1 MAQSSPF
8 ESLHTQLGACF
19 GEFDQWRL
27 PQHYGDSAVEKQA
40 LQAGCAAFDLSS
52 FGRIQVRGPDAD
64 KAVGSVIGANT
75 LPDIG
80 LWSMATYNDNQTA
93 DNYPIRIAATEK
105 GFLLLTRPADRKALQ
120 QRLDQEAN
128 SSGWNVKFV
137 DLTEK
142 TGMLGIYGPNAYT
155 AIDSILPF
163 DLSGLEPGSVTEMT
177 YVMITVTVLRGSWLN
192 IDGLEL
198 ICPAS
203 VAPMAA
209 GAIVKYHQRQGIVPA
224 GMLCLQEAMACV

>member
-8 ESLHTQLGACF
+8 ESLHTQLGAHF

-27 PQHYGDSAVEKQA
+27 PQHYGDSGAEKQA

-52 FGRIQVRGPDAD
+52 FGRIQVRGAS
-64 KAVGSVIGANT
+64 AEEAIRAVIGNGA
-75 LPDIG
+75 LPETG
-80 LWSMATYNDNQTA
+80 TWSTA
-93 DNYPIRIAATEK
+93 VSDVGQNGVRRPVRIASTEK
-105 GFLLLTRPADRKALQ
+105 GYLILTCPADRHILRE
-120 QRLDQEAN
+120 RLEQEVKHSGGGVKIVDQ
-128 SSGWNVKFV
+128 
-137 DLTEK
+137 TEK
-142 TGMLGIYGPNAYT
+142 TGMLGIYGPRTYT

-163 DLSGLEPGSVTEMT
+163 DLSELEPGSVTEMS
-177 YVMITVTVLRGSWLN
+177 YLMITVTVLRGSWLAG
-192 IDGLEL
+192 DGLEL

-224 GMLCLQEAMACV
+224 GMLCLQEAMACL